1 MKIVGE
7 PAKLEIMHK
16 ACTLL
21 PNVKTVELVNCTNGS
36 NQAASLTTPSVI
48 EVDNLVISNAP
59 HIRPISVI
67 KLAWDIFRPKK
78 SLVVMPTLYSYYLNL
93 ERD

>member
-1 MKIVGE
+1 MGE

-21 PNVKTVELVNCTNGS
+21 PNVKTVELVNCTNG
-36 NQAASLTTPSVI
+36 NNNAAPLSTPSVI
-48 EVDNLVISNAP
+48 EVENLVISKAP
-59 HIRPISVI
+59 HIKPIALI

-78 SLVVMPTLYSYYLNL
+78 SLVVMPTLYSYYFNQ

>member
-1 MKIVGE
+1 VGE
-7 PAKLEIMHK
+7 PAKLQIMHK

-21 PNVKTVELVNCTNGS
+21 PNVKTVELVNSTTGTNLFAVLS
-36 NQAASLTTPSVI
+36 TPSMI
-48 EVDNLVISNAP
+48 EVDNLIISKAP
-59 HIRPISVI
+59 YIKPMTVI

-78 SLVVMPTLYSYYLNL
+78 SLTVTPTLHTYNLNP

>member
-1 MKIVGE
+1 MGE

-16 ACTLL
+16 ACKLL
-21 PNVKTVELVNCTNGS
+21 PNVKTVELVNSTTGS
-36 NQAASLTTPSVI
+36 NLFAVLSTPSMI
-48 EVDNLVISNAP
+48 EVDNLIISKAP
-59 HIRPISVI
+59 HIKPMTVI

-78 SLVVMPTLYSYYLNL
+78 SLVVTPTLYAYYLNT

>member
-1 MKIVGE
+1 M
-7 PAKLEIMHK
+7 
-16 ACTLL
+16 
-21 PNVKTVELVNCTNGS
+21 
-36 NQAASLTTPSVI
+36 I

>member
-1 MKIVGE
+1 MGE

-16 ACTLL
+16 ACALL
-21 PNVKTVELVNCTNGS
+21 PNVKTIELVNSTTGS
-36 NQAASLTTPSVI
+36 NLFAVLSTPSLI
-48 EVDNLVISNAP
+48 EVDNLIISKAP
-59 HIRPISVI
+59 HIKPMTVI

-78 SLVVMPTLYSYYLNL
+78 SLKVTPTLYAYYLNT

>member
-1 MKIVGE
+1 MGE

-21 PNVKTVELVNCTNGS
+21 PNVKTVELVNCTNG
-36 NQAASLTTPSVI
+36 NNNAAPLTTPSVI
-48 EVDNLVISNAP
+48 EVDNLVISKAP
-59 HIRPISVI
+59 HIKPIALI

-78 SLVVMPTLYSYYLNL
+78 SLVVMPTLYSYYFNQ